1 MKVYLASPFFNPE
14 QVEREERL
22 KAKLRG
28 LGVTVLAPKEF
39 CFCPPDASD
48 EQREKVFND
57 NIKHIEEADAIFAI
71 TNGKDMGTIFE
82 AGYGYG
88 IGKPIIYFCE
98 GLNGQFNLM
107 LAQSGNVVLTNDSF
121 TLDDIRSALNGNKVK
136 FEGEIE

>member
-1 MKVYLASPFFNPE
+1 MKLYLASPFFTEE

-28 LGVTVLAPKEF
+28 LGITVLSPKEF

-48 EQREKVFND
+48 ELREKTFKD
-57 NIKHIEEADAIFAI
+57 NLKHIEEADAIFAI

-82 AGYGYG
+82 AGYAYG
-88 IGKPIIYFCE
+88 INKPIIYFCE
-98 GLNGQFNLM
+98 RLSGQFNLM

-121 TLDDIRSALNGNKVK
+121 ALDDIESVLSGNKIK

>member
-1 MKVYLASPFFNPE
+1 MKLYLASPFFTEE

-28 LGVTVLAPKEF
+28 LGITVLSPKEF

-48 EQREKVFND
+48 ELREKTFKD
-57 NIKHIEEADAIFAI
+57 NLKHIEEADAIFAI
-71 TNGKDMGTIFE
+71 TNGKDIGTIFE
-82 AGYGYG
+82 AGYAYG
-88 IGKPIIYFCE
+88 INKPIIYFCE
-98 GLNGQFNLM
+98 RLSGQFNLM

-121 TLDDIRSALNGNKVK
+121 TLDDIESVLSGNKIK

>member
-1 MKVYLASPFFNPE
+1 MKLYLASPFFTEE

-28 LGVTVLAPKEF
+28 LGITVLSPKEF

-48 EQREKVFND
+48 ELREKTFKD
-57 NIKHIEEADAIFAI
+57 NLKHIEEADAIFAI

-82 AGYGYG
+82 AGYAYG
-88 IGKPIIYFCE
+88 INKPIIYFCE
-98 GLNGQFNLM
+98 RLSGQFNLM
-107 LAQSGNVVLTNDSF
+107 LAQSGSVVLTNDSF
-121 TLDDIRSALNGNKVK
+121 TLDDIESALSGNKVK

>member
-1 MKVYLASPFFNPE
+1 MKLYLASPFFTEE

-28 LGVTVLAPKEF
+28 LGITVLSPKEF

-48 EQREKVFND
+48 ELREKTFKD
-57 NIKHIEEADAIFAI
+57 KLKHIEEADAIFAI

-82 AGYGYG
+82 AGYAYG
-88 IGKPIIYFCE
+88 INKPIIYFCE
-98 GLNGQFNLM
+98 RLSGQFNLM
-107 LAQSGNVVLTNDSF
+107 LAQSGSVVLINDSF
-121 TLDDIRSALNGNKVK
+121 TLDDIESALSGNKIK

>member
-1 MKVYLASPFFNPE
+1 MKLYLASPFFTEE

-28 LGVTVLAPKEF
+28 LGITVLSPKEF

-48 EQREKVFND
+48 ELREKTFKD
-57 NIKHIEEADAIFAI
+57 NLKHIEEADAIFAI

-82 AGYGYG
+82 AGYAYG
-88 IGKPIIYFCE
+88 INKPIIYFCE
-98 GLNGQFNLM
+98 RLSGQFNLM

-121 TLDDIRSALNGNKVK
+121 TLDDIESALSGNKIK

>member
-1 MKVYLASPFFNPE
+1 MKVYLASPFFNEE

-22 KAKLRG
+22 KKKLRG
-28 LGVTVLAPKEF
+28 LGITVLSPKEF

-48 EQREKVFND
+48 ELRTKTFED
-57 NIKHIEEADAIFAI
+57 NLKHIEEADAVFAI

-82 AGYGYG
+82 AGYAYG
-88 IGKPIIYFCE
+88 ISKPIIYFCE
-98 GLNGQFNLM
+98 KLIGQFNLM

-121 TLDDIRSALNGNKVK
+121 TLDDIQSALNGNKVK